1 MIGYKINAVLCSLVT
16 LSSLICFHT
25 LASSSLEMM
34 LCLIVTILSIIFTGR
49 YLNLI
54 EKQYK
59 KK

>member
-1 MIGYKINAVLCSLVT
+1 MIGYKINAVLCALVT